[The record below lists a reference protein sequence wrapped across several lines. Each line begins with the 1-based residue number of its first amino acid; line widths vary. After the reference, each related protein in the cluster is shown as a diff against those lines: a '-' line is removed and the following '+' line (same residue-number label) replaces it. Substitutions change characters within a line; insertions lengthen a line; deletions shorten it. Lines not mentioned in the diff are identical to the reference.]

1 MRKIAVITGTRADYG
16 IYSPLLKRIRE
27 HPELTL
33 SLVVVGMHFLE
44 EFGCTVTEIEKD
56 GFKIDAK
63 ITGLYSRDSRFD
75 MARSVGEGVI
85 KLAEALEKSSPDV
98 VVVLGDR
105 GEMLAAAVA
114 ATYLGIPIAHIH
126 GGEVSGSV
134 DGVVRHAIT
143 KLAHIHLAATEKS
156 AERIIRMGE
165 NPDFVFVV
173 GAPGL
178 DSVIQGVSAPPGALQ
193 KYGIDKQTPYVLVV
207 QHPVT
212 TEVES
217 AQEQMQ
223 CTLEAVAQ
231 VQQQAIVIYPNADA
245 GGRKMI
251 EVIKEYGRT
260 VQCIKSFP
268 SIPHTEYLWLLRGA
282 SCMVGNSSSG
292 IIEAPSLGVP
302 VVNIG
307 TRQAGRERAHN
318 AVDTGYDTQEIKKAL
333 EKALYDTSFREEV
346 KRCENPYGD
355 GHASERII
363 EILTEMPFDIAREK
377 RLMYS

>member
-16 IYSPLLKRIRE
+16 IYKPLLNKIRE
-27 HPELTL
+27 HSELTL
-33 SLVVVGMHFLE
+33 SLMVVGMHFLE
-44 EFGCTVTEIEKD
+44 EFGCTVREIEKD
-56 GFKIDAK
+56 GFIIDAK
-63 ITGLYSRDSRFD
+63 ITGLYNRDSRFD
-75 MARSVGEGVI
+75 MARSAGEGII
-85 KLAEALEKSSPDV
+85 KLAEVLEKHSPDV
-98 VVVLGDR
+98 MVILGDR

-114 ATYLGIPIAHIH
+114 ATYLGIPLAHIH

-156 AERIIRMGE
+156 AERIKKMGE
-165 NPDFVFVV
+165 NPDYVFVV

-178 DSVIQGVSAPPGALQ
+178 DSVVHGMSTPPETLQ
-193 KYGIDKQTPYVLVV
+193 KYGIDGQNPYILVM

-217 AQEQMQ
+217 AAEQMQ
-223 CTLEAVAQ
+223 CTLEAVAL
-231 VQQQAIVIYPNADA
+231 VQKQAIVIYPNADA

-251 EVIKEYGRT
+251 EVIKEYERK
-260 VQCIKSFP
+260 VEFILSFR

-282 SCMVGNSSSG
+282 SCLVGNSSSG

-307 TRQAGRERAHN
+307 TRQRGRERAQN
-318 AVDTGYDTQEIKKAL
+318 VVDVGYTTHEIRKAI
-333 EKALYDTSFREEV
+333 EKALYDTSFREKV

-355 GHASERII
+355 GNASERIVKI
-363 EILTEMPFDIAREK
+363 LSEIAFDTICDK
-377 RLMYS
+377 RLMY